1 MLPVSKS
8 VPPTEKFL
16 LRQIFGFS
24 FFLQSNIFSDSQKQA
39 TKDAGEVAG
48 LNVLGILNEPT
59 AAAIAYSLSYTDELK
74 RNVVIYDLGGG
85 TFDVSILAIQKG
97 EIEVKAVGGNNHLGG
112 QDFDNAMLD
121 HCLKE
126 FQLKHGIDL
135 RTGDRD
141 TIIQGRLR
149 RIRHICEKEKIG
161 LSETSSVTVIAEAV
175 TPDKNLSVAITQDQF
190 NEMNNASFLVTI
202 DVVKK
207 ALAEAHLTPD
217 DIDDVVL
224 VGGSIRIPKV
234 QQMLQDC
241 FPGKTLNMKLNPD
254 EVVARGQQF
263 MPRCKAAHKP
273 GSWDIF
279 HFLMLPHFHLELKL
293 PATKTKQYTTS
304 TNNQTEVTIK
314 VFEGEDKV
322 ATENNL
328 LGTFSLTGIPPG
340 PVGREKIDVTIDV
353 NKEGILNVTA
363 KIISTG
369 GNKEVRIDSQR
380 TNLTREEIARLA

>member
-1 MLPVSKS
+1 MPKKRFHSSFHSLKSTPKIQFYSDFEISFTNILPD
-8 VPPTEKFL
+8 
-16 LRQIFGFS
+16 S

-279 HFLMLPHFHLELKL
+279 HFLMLPHFHLELK
-293 PATKTKQYTTS
+293 Q
-304 TNNQTEVTIK
+304 VTIK

-369 GNKEVRIDSQR
+369 GNKESVVDQMQDRNASLPK
-380 TNLTREEIARLA
+380 TKSS